1 MTTVGVILAAFISFV
16 FMLSLAPYAVG
27 AIVIALLMAMAAVI
41 FFGVEAIRAP
51 YHYAMK
57 KFYCPF
63 RKTNVEVKLRPSL
76 FTFRP
81 YDDVITCS
89 AFRGKVTCGKK
100 CLDLPEPQAK
110 EGEKMS
116 I

>member
-51 YHYAMK
+51 YH
-57 KFYCPF
+57 
-63 RKTNVEVKLRPSL
+63 
-76 FTFRP
+76 
-81 YDDVITCS
+81 
-89 AFRGKVTCGKK
+89 
-100 CLDLPEPQAK
+100 
-110 EGEKMS
+110 
-116 I
+116 